1 MKESNGICS
10 PIRIELR
17 LHTTGEARRIEDEL
31 IQMMAYEIKAFT
43 AAATIIMTFFFFLIG
58 KTFFFS
64 SYHNGIAL
72 VQRTKQGFF
81 PLQKSNHEYQERRK
95 KKKEWHP
102 MLSSFLSDL
111 GCSLS
116 FFFSSFPWPLANPH
130 GLDCFIAGCITEKW
144 NCTIQRGCF

>member
-58 KTFFFS
+58 KTFFFFLLPQWNCS
-64 SYHNGIAL
+64 SSKDKTGL
-72 VQRTKQGFF
+72 
-81 PLQKSNHEYQERRK
+81 
-95 KKKEWHP
+95 
-102 MLSSFLSDL
+102 
-111 GCSLS
+111 LS
-116 FFFSSFPWPLANPH
+116 FTKEQS
-130 GLDCFIAGCITEKW
+130 
-144 NCTIQRGCF
+144 